1 MKEIVL
7 NKQLPVISMNFEDVK
22 TSLVD
27 TMEKY
32 KGIIVT
38 EEGLKDCKATQKEL
52 AGVRNKIDTYRKDI
66 KKEMSKPIVAFEDQC
81 KELVKLIEAAE
92 QPIKDGILVFD
103 NKRREEKK
111 VKAMELIDECVKDY
125 GLDEKYA
132 SRLTVLDKYLN
143 LNGSVKGV
151 REDIE
156 LRGNMLKNEQGMEK
170 AKAEMLKGTI
180 ETTLESANKTI
191 KTPLKYEDFQRY
203 IDLGWDAVRIIKEIN
218 DRAELIREAE
228 KPKEE
233 SKPVE
238 EIKPQVS
245 IPVDIVA
252 PIEIPVETKTYE
264 PLYFVDIK
272 VIHDKENISKLSQFL
287 KDNGY
292 EYIVNDKGRQK

>member
-7 NKQLPVISMNFEDVK
+7 NKQLPVINMNFEDVK

-32 KGIIVT
+32 KGIVVT
-38 EEGLKDCKATQKEL
+38 EDGLKDCKATQKEL

-81 KELVKLIEAAE
+81 KELVKLIEDAE
-92 QPIKDGILVFD
+92 KPIKDGILVFD

-111 VKAMELIDECVKDY
+111 IKAVELIDECVKSY

-143 LNGSVKGV
+143 LNGSVKSV
-151 REDIE
+151 KEDIE

-203 IDLGWDAVRIIKEIN
+203 INLGWDAVRIIKEIN

-233 SKPVE
+233 PKAVE
-238 EIKPQVS
+238 EKEQIS
-245 IPVDIVA
+245 IPVNTVSQVGIV
-252 PIEIPVETKTYE
+252 VEPKKDE
-264 PLYFVDIK
+264 SLWFVDIK
-272 VIHDKENISKLSQFL
+272 VIHTKENISKLSQFL

-292 EYIVNDKGRQK
+292 EYMVNDKGRHN